1 MAMNLLLRI
10 PTKKS
15 CAKRWRERSEAGFV
29 GASPAS
35 LVSCKITSFLFKTQ
49 ALYHRMRTG
58 KMKKLPISISEFDR
72 LIRQNCVY
80 VDKTRYIYKMATEG
94 MFYFLSRPRRFG
106 KSLLV
111 STLQNFFEGNKE
123 LFRGLWI
130 ENADWDWAT
139 HPVLKIDFSEISSDT
154 PEILEKSLI
163 ERMHKMGQRAG
174 VAVKST
180 ILRNCFADLIIDLSE
195 KHRQKV
201 AVLIDEYDQPLV
213 THLGKG
219 EAVLEI
225 AKQNREVLR
234 NFFGVLKGGNVNE
247 ALQFVFIT
255 GISKFARV
263 SIFSELNNLNDLTM
277 HPAYAELLGYTQ
289 EELEQA
295 FADFIRALA
304 EASNESERA
313 VLDKLKTW
321 YNGYRFTVKEALV
334 YNPYSIVNV
343 FEKGLFQNYWF
354 ETATPKFLVDLI
366 KERQYHAP
374 QIETLELTHQD
385 FSAYDLDSLKLEP
398 LLFQTGYI
406 TIAKYEADLYQLRY
420 PNQEVKS
427 SFLSHLY
434 DRLVDLPD
442 TCLKSQYKKLHSY
455 LSQEQLD
462 LFIETANAILSAIP
476 YPHIDDQDEHYYHTV
491 FYLML
496 AASGVLV
503 HTEVLTSRGR
513 IDMEVHF
520 RDRIYLIE
528 LKCNHSAEQA
538 IAQIK
543 GKKYFEKH
551 LQSGKKILLLGIN
564 FSTPEKRIAGWQVE
578 VMKSS

>member
-1 MAMNLLLRI
+1 
-10 PTKKS
+10 
-15 CAKRWRERSEAGFV
+15 
-29 GASPAS
+29 
-35 LVSCKITSFLFKTQ
+35 
-49 ALYHRMRTG
+49 
-58 KMKKLPISISEFDR
+58 MKKLPISISEFDR

-80 VDKTRYIYKMATEG
+80 VDKTRYVYKMATEG

-111 STLQNFFEGNKE
+111 STLQNLFEGKKE
-123 LFRGLWI
+123 LFKGLWI
-130 ENADWDWAT
+130 ENADWDWAA
-139 HPVLKIDFSEISSDT
+139 HPVLKIDFSEISADT

-163 ERMHKMGQRAG
+163 ERLHKMGQRAG

-180 ILRNCFADLIIDLSE
+180 ILRNCFADLIIDLFE
-195 KHRQKV
+195 KHGQKV
-201 AVLIDEYDQPLV
+201 AVLIDEYDQPLI

-219 EAVLEI
+219 EAELEI

-263 SIFSELNNLNDLTM
+263 SIFSELNNLDDISMQEPFST
-277 HPAYAELLGYTQ
+277 LLGYTE
-289 EELEQA
+289 EELKRYFAGHIKQLSRRLQKSQA
-295 FADFIRALA
+295 ETIREMSA
-304 EASNESERA
+304 
-313 VLDKLKTW
+313 W
-321 YNGYRFTVKEALV
+321 YNGYRFSDLDAKV
-334 YNPYSIVNV
+334 YNPFSLLKL
-343 FEKGLFQNYWF
+343 FKQAKFQNYWF
-354 ETATPKFLVDLI
+354 DTATPAFLVNLI
-366 KERQYHAP
+366 KERQYP
-374 QIETLELTHQD
+374 VPLIEALELAQQD
-385 FSAYDLDSLKLEP
+385 FAVYDLDDLRLEP
-398 LLFQTGYI
+398 LLFQTGYL
-406 TIAKYEADLYQLRY
+406 TIKDYEGELYRLSY

-434 DRLVDLPD
+434 DRLVDWPD
-442 TCLKSQYKKLHSY
+442 NGLRSQYKKLHRY

-503 HTEVLTSRGR
+503 QTEVLTSRGR
-513 IDMEVHF
+513 IDMEMYF
-520 RDRIYLIE
+520 RDRIYILE
-528 LKCNHSAEQA
+528 LKCNQSAEQA

-543 GKKYFEKH
+543 EKKYFEKH

-564 FSTPEKRIAGWQVE
+564 FSTPERRIAGWQVE
-578 VMKSS
+578 VIKSS

>member
-1 MAMNLLLRI
+1 
-10 PTKKS
+10 
-15 CAKRWRERSEAGFV
+15 
-29 GASPAS
+29 
-35 LVSCKITSFLFKTQ
+35 
-49 ALYHRMRTG
+49 
-58 KMKKLPISISEFDR
+58 MKKLPISISEFDR

-80 VDKTRYIYKMATEG
+80 VDKTRYLYKMATEG

-123 LFRGLWI
+123 LFKGLWI
-130 ENADWDWAT
+130 ENADWDWAA
-139 HPVLKIDFSEISSDT
+139 HPVLKIDFSEISNET
-154 PEILEKSLI
+154 PEKLKEGIWLTL
-163 ERMHKMGQRAG
+163 AG
-174 VAVKST
+174 
-180 ILRNCFADLIIDLSE
+180 FAQDHGLNLSSKLLPESFKEVIIGLN
-195 KHRQKV
+195 RQKGEGV
-201 AVLIDEYDQPLV
+201 VVLVDEYDKPLI

-219 EAVLEI
+219 EAALEI
-225 AKQNREVLR
+225 AKRNRDVLR
-234 NFFGVLKGGNVNE
+234 DFYGVLKGGNVNA

-289 EELEQA
+289 EELERA
-295 FADFIRALA
+295 FAGFIRTLA
-304 EASNESERA
+304 EDSNESA
-313 VLDKLKTW
+313 HIVLDKLKTW

-354 ETATPKFLVDLI
+354 ETATPAFLVDLI
-366 KERQYHAP
+366 KEKHYPIAD
-374 QIETLELTHQD
+374 IENLQLQETS
-385 FSAYDLDSLKLEP
+385 FSAYDLDRLDLEP

-406 TIAKYEADLYQLRY
+406 TIHEFDGSRYRLGY
-420 PNQEVKS
+420 PNQEVKTA
-427 SFLSHLY
+427 FLSHLY
-434 DRLVDLPD
+434 KSFVDIPSTALREQYTRL
-442 TCLKSQYKKLHSY
+442 HEY
-455 LSQEQLD
+455 LEQDHLD

-476 YPHIDDQDEHYYHTV
+476 YPHIEGQDEHYYHTV

-503 HTEVLTSRGR
+503 HTEVLTSHGR

-520 RDRIYLIE
+520 HDRIYLVE
-528 LKCNHSAEQA
+528 LKCNQSAEQA

-543 GKKYFEKH
+543 EKKYFEKH

-564 FSTPEKRIAGWQVE
+564 FSTPERRIAGWQVE
-578 VMKSS
+578 VIKFS

>member
-1 MAMNLLLRI
+1 
-10 PTKKS
+10 
-15 CAKRWRERSEAGFV
+15 
-29 GASPAS
+29 
-35 LVSCKITSFLFKTQ
+35 
-49 ALYHRMRTG
+49 
-58 KMKKLPISISEFDR
+58 MKKLPISISEFDR

-80 VDKTRYIYKMATEG
+80 VDKTRYVYKMATEG

-111 STLQNFFEGNKE
+111 STLQNFFEGRKE
-123 LFRGLWI
+123 LFKGLWI
-130 ENADWDWAT
+130 ENADWDWAP
-139 HPVLKIDFSEISSDT
+139 HPVLRIDFSEIDQDT
-154 PEILEKSLI
+154 PEILKKSLI
-163 ERMHKMGQRAG
+163 AKLHAFGARSGIPLQQD
-174 VAVKST
+174 
-180 ILRNCFADLIIDLSE
+180 ILRASFGELIIRLFE
-195 KHRQKV
+195 KHQRCV
-201 AVLIDEYDQPLV
+201 VVLIDEYDQPMIR
-213 THLGKG
+213 HLGKG
-219 EAVLEI
+219 KEALEI

-234 NFFGVLKGGNVNE
+234 DFYGVLKGGNVNA

-277 HPAYAELLGYTQ
+277 HPAYADLLGYTQ
-289 EELEQA
+289 EELERA

-304 EASNESERA
+304 EDSNESERT

-354 ETATPKFLVDLI
+354 ETATPAFLVNLI
-366 KERQYHAP
+366 KERQYAVP
-374 QIETLELTHQD
+374 LIENLELIQQD
-385 FSAYDLDSLKLEP
+385 FAVYDLDYLRLEP
-398 LLFQTGYI
+398 LLFQTGYV
-406 TIAKYEADLYQLRY
+406 TIKDHEGELYRLGY

-442 TCLKSQYKKLHSY
+442 NGLRSQYKKLHIY

-476 YPHIDDQDEHYYHTV
+476 YSHIGDQDEHYYHTV

-503 HTEVLTSRGR
+503 HTEVLTSSGR

-520 RDRIYLIE
+520 RDRIYLVE
-528 LKCNHSAEQA
+528 LKCNQSAEEA

-543 GKKYFEKH
+543 EKKYFEKH
-551 LQSGKKILLLGIN
+551 LQSGKKILLLGIS
-564 FSTPEKRIAGWQVE
+564 FSTPERRIADWQVE
-578 VMKSS
+578 TMKPS